1 VICDFGKAEY
11 FFGKGWTGQLQN
23 SLTGKSVE
31 TCVGLAI
38 EEARIE
44 LHGERAKSNALPL

>member
-1 VICDFGKAEY
+1 VICGFGKAEY
-11 FFGKGWTGQLQN
+11 FFRQGWTGNLQN

-31 TCVGLAI
+31 ACVGLAI

-44 LHGERAKSNALPL
+44 LQGERAKLNALSP